1 MYFFHP
7 ILKSRLPSRN
17 CDCIA
22 TFARRRPRGLVL
34 PTTALAT
41 TANRQLAVGRLAL
54 ERGPEPA
61 VRRDTRAAGVAPDEV
76 QIRVR
81 VPGRTYIKSGRAG
94 FYFAQEMELFS
105 LPLESERRLLTFSK
119 TRLTHAA

>member
-7 ILKSRLPSRN
+7 ILKSLLPSRN
-17 CDCIA
+17 CDA
-22 TFARRRPRGLVL
+22 TFARRRPRGLGL

-41 TANRQLAVGRLAL
+41 AAIRQLAVGRLAL

-61 VRRDTRAAGVAPDEV
+61 VRGDTRAAGVAPDEV

-81 VPGRTYIKSGRAG
+81 VPGRTYIKGGRAG
-94 FYFAQEMELFS
+94 FYFTQEVCRKRDVFL
-105 LPLESERRLLTFSK
+105 LLVRRVL
-119 TRLTHAA
+119 RM